1 MRSLHSF
8 LISLNA
14 HIWGIW
20 LLSLVFVVSGSE
32 PRPQRIEVQLLKLPA
47 PVEGDSGALLG
58 ISLPRASPCRP
69 DPEAAL
75 RATSGQE
82 DGRRQRAPGKRG
94 PRVTYRVRV
103 AQAASAIAVRDSGT
117 WIPASGIRLR
127 PSAECAPGSR
137 ISGVS
142 PEAPPARGG
151 IAPARASYDPP
162 AAEHGSLAT
171 TQRSPAR
178 DNEPVS
184 MDEAIGGDTRSL
196 IEIIQARIDAITPL
210 IHATAGPCQTEKG
223 IVRLR
228 FIINPAGYPCGFRI
242 VASSGV
248 RCLDDEVDNV
258 LHMAEPYPYVAGWI
272 PVTVRFSPRTRI

>member
-58 ISLPRASPCRP
+58 ISLPRTSPRRP

-142 PEAPPARGG
+142 PEAPPARGR
-151 IAPARASYDPP
+151 IA
-162 AAEHGSLAT
+162 
-171 TQRSPAR
+171 PAR